1 MNENKFNQLP
11 GYENIFKN
19 LKNVLNQ
26 YIKISGSKRIHN
38 FNLNQRNLND
48 SGFENNLIENDF
60 NPSELIEEIKNS
72 YLSRDYLEGEI
83 GLIDGQDQ
91 YDGIFN
97 IALYT
102 LITNR
107 VGKLYQHQ
115 LNKNTNLDD
124 NTRTAYKETYKKLML
139 QKKDAITKLIYS
151 LFIYKET
158 ENNNDFF
165 YGCRTDDFGDSTFV
179 IDLPI
184 YGQMSVHFGS
194 KECLQNIEYIA
205 KQNIELIL
213 EKKLELGQI
222 TEEQFAQIKDKAEN
236 KGILPEYTGK
246 LYEYSSAIPLDYCGE
261 KFEMAQKDLNLS
273 GKMVST
279 INDEDIK
286 RISENRKYN
295 SRELYYFAIKSDF
308 SKNQLENLSKYLQER
323 DAEIT
328 RNETTAKTSIKSTT
342 IDVQYLG
349 RQAISLTSAKDR
361 KNVAN
366 HEDIRDTAIE
376 NIPKEK

>member
-1 MNENKFNQLP
+1 M
-11 GYENIFKN
+11 
-19 LKNVLNQ
+19 
-26 YIKISGSKRIHN
+26 
-38 FNLNQRNLND
+38 
-48 SGFENNLIENDF
+48 
-60 NPSELIEEIKNS
+60 
-72 YLSRDYLEGEI
+72 
-83 GLIDGQDQ
+83 
-91 YDGIFN
+91 
-97 IALYT
+97 
-102 LITNR
+102 
-107 VGKLYQHQ
+107 
-115 LNKNTNLDD
+115 
-124 NTRTAYKETYKKLML
+124 
-139 QKKDAITKLIYS
+139 
-151 LFIYKET
+151 
-158 ENNNDFF
+158 
-165 YGCRTDDFGDSTFV
+165 
-179 IDLPI
+179 
-184 YGQMSVHFGS
+184 
-194 KECLQNIEYIA
+194 QNIEYIA

-236 KGILPEYTGK
+236 NGILPEYTGK